1 MKKTLI
7 LTGTILS
14 SLAATSAFSPD
25 SASAEEL
32 TSSYQNVVSAK
43 ETLTSRS
50 IQNATVHTVVKGDTL
65 SGIAKKYG
73 VTLSNIIA
81 WNPQISNPNR
91 ISIGQKIKVSAG
103 NSATSK
109 PSASGG
115 IGLSYVVKAGD
126 TLHKISKNYGTT
138 VSNLM
143 ALNPSITNANKISIG
158 QVIKVKGTVTSA
170 GNSNSTNTTNK
181 PSTSTP
187 SKPSSSK
194 ADQLIEAAK
203 KYLGASY
210 LYGAS
215 ADRTD
220 AFDCSSFTMRA
231 FRDIGVSIPRTSNA
245 QASAGRVV
253 PISSVTKGDLVF
265 FDTDLN
271 GSINHV
277 GIYMG
282 NNQMIHASTS
292 NGVKITSFG
301 TYWKPRLVKVVRV
314 L

>member
-32 TSSYQNVVSAK
+32 TSSYQNVVS
-43 ETLTSRS
+43 ENEILTMRS
-50 IQNATVHTVVKGDTL
+50 IQTATVHTVVKGDTL
-65 SGIAKKYG
+65 SAIAKKYG

-91 ISIGQKIKVSAG
+91 ISIGQKIKVSTG

-109 PSASGG
+109 PSTSDG
-115 IGLSYVVKAGD
+115 IGMSYVVKAGD

-170 GNSNSTNTTNK
+170 GSSNSTNTTTK

-215 ADRTD
+215 PDRTD

-231 FRDIGVSIPRTSNA
+231 FKDIGVNIPRTSNA
-245 QASAGRVV
+245 QASTGKVV
-253 PISSVTKGDLVF
+253 PISSAQKGDLVF

-282 NNQMIHASTS
+282 NNQMIHASTTK
-292 NGVKITSFG
+292 GVKITPFG
-301 TYWKPRLVKVVRV
+301 TYWKPRLVKAVRV